1 MAIASSSTGKSSS
14 GINGSD
20 NVFNTGGPKSSTTGN
35 SNTATSK
42 SSSGSSSSSKNTLP
56 EKKIEEKRSNLLI
69 GQNAPIVFPSDLSP
83 DYYISFNAFKHS
95 QERPD
100 ESKRTFKFDK
110 SIYLPLPGGIADS
123 YSASYNQ
130 EDLYIFGNAAKEGMN
145 ALMTSGGTTSI
156 ANAMKGDGINKAA
169 GAVNSALAK
178 IKQDPTGSAKTA
190 GATAAAFM
198 LQGAGGP
205 MAAAAK
211 SAFQVTT
218 NPFPVMIFQGTGFK
232 PAFSFDWTFYPESQL
247 EADIIRKVVGYF
259 RREMLPEMVEG
270 NPSILKSPAIFE
282 VKMTPNEYTRQFKR
296 CVLTNMSVN
305 YTPNGVAFIK
315 SNDGTGDPAK
325 VPAAVSLS
333 LTFQEIEVWLADD
346 YHADESKSFGVV
358 NKPPTPT
365 AQPTQPTNTPQPT
378 QQVTI

>member
-42 SSSGSSSSSKNTLP
+42 SSSGSSSSSKTTLP

-110 SIYLPLPGGIADS
+110 SIYLPLPAGIADS

-205 MAAAAK
+205 LAAAAK

-232 PAFSFDWTFYPESQL
+232 PAFSFDWIFYPESQL

-259 RREMLPEMVEG
+259 RREMLPERVEEA
-270 NPSILKSPAIFE
+270 PSILKYPAIFE
-282 VKMTPNEYTRQFKR
+282 IVMRPEVKLFKR
-296 CVLTNMSVN
+296 CVISNLSVN
-305 YTPNGVAFIK
+305 YTPSGPAFVK
-315 SNDGTGDPAK
+315 EFPVESSNFIE
-325 VPAAVSLS
+325 PAAINMTV
-333 LTFQEIEVWLADD
+333 TFREIEMWTANDF
-346 YHADESKSFGVV
+346 HSEESKNFYY
-358 NKPPTPT
+358 NDPKATRKYL
-365 AQPTQPTNTPQPT
+365 
-378 QQVTI
+378 